1 MITGSI
7 NSICKNLSPLI
18 QILGYFILIYKIFL
32 PLILIVI
39 ISVDLTKV
47 IVSNKSDELKKC
59 LKNMVIKL
67 ALSILI
73 FFVPMISMLIM
84 SFIGQ
89 FEYIKNDSGI
99 DYNICYDCMFN
110 PTSSRC
116 NEAIENAEFK

>member
-7 NSICKNLSPLI
+7 NSICTNLSPLI

-39 ISVDLTKV
+39 ISLDLTKV

-110 PTSSRC
+110 PTSNRC
-116 NEAIENAEFK
+116 NDAVENAEFK